1 MLFSIIIPA
10 YNAEKYLPECLASV
24 DTQIFRDYEVVI
36 VDDGSTDETAYIADT
51 YAESKKNVSVIHQE
65 NKGLLLA
72 RRAGIKKVQGQYV
85 IFLDADDCLHPN
97 TLQRVAEAIS
107 DTDADIVS
115 FRFCRNQGF
124 SRSDTPSPLPAGL
137 YSNEKFAEARKHL
150 CSGRFNN
157 MWDKA
162 IKLNLFDGSE
172 DYTIYSGLMHGE
184 DLLQLLP
191 VFDKARS
198 LCSLDDVLYFY
209 RPNDT
214 ASTSTYKP
222 SQLSD
227 IRVVNRALLRY
238 ARKWGESYYQNACAG
253 EALQYINLCE
263 IAMQGTRYSE
273 FIQVFGDMRE
283 AVQDEKCFPRWKH
296 CSLRAD
302 KRLTVFLLKRGFGT
316 LTFELLKAVDF
327 IKKIRRR

>member
-24 DTQIFRDYEVVI
+24 DAQTFKDYEVVI

-72 RRAGIKKVQGQYV
+72 RRAGVKKVQGQYV
-85 IFLDADDCLHPN
+85 VFLDADDCLHPN
-97 TLQRVAEAIS
+97 ALQRVAETIS

-124 SRSDTPSPLPAGL
+124 SRSDTSSPLPAGL

-191 VFDKARS
+191 VFDKTRS

-227 IRVVNRALLRY
+227 IRVVNRALLKY
-238 ARKWGESYYQNACAG
+238 ARKWGESCYQNACAG
-253 EALQYINLCE
+253 EALQYINLLK
-263 IAMQGTRYSE
+263 IAMQGAGYSG
-273 FIQVFGDMRE
+273 FIQVFRDVRE
-283 AVQDEKCFPRWKH
+283 AAQDEKCFSRWKH

-302 KRLTVFLLKRGFGT
+302 NRLTVFLLKRGFGT

>member
-1 MLFSIIIPA
+1 MLLSIIIPA
-10 YNAEKYLPECLASV
+10 YNAKRFLPECLASV
-24 DTQIFRDYEVVI
+24 DAQTFRDYEVVI

-72 RRAGIKKVQGQYV
+72 RRTGLKKAQGQYV
-85 IFLDADDCLHPN
+85 VFLDADDCLHPN
-97 TLQRVAEAIS
+97 TLQRVVETVS

-115 FRFCRNQGF
+115 FRYCRNQDF
-124 SRSDTPSPLPAGL
+124 SRSDTSSPLPAGL
-137 YSNEKFAEARKHL
+137 YFNEKFAEARQHL

-162 IKLNLFDGSE
+162 IKLNLFDDSE

-198 LCSLDDVLYFY
+198 LYSLDDVLYFY

-214 ASTSTYKP
+214 ASTSAYRP

-227 IRVVNRALLRY
+227 IRIVNRVFLKY
-238 ARKWGESYYQNACAG
+238 AKKWGGSCYQSACAG
-253 EALQYINLCE
+253 EALQYINLLK
-263 IAMQGTRYSE
+263 IAMQESKYRE
-273 FIQVFGDMRE
+273 FAQVFMNVRE
-283 AVQDEKCFPRWKH
+283 AALDEKCLSRWEH
-296 CSLRAD
+296 CSLRVD
-302 KRLTVFLLKRGFGT
+302 NRLTVFLLKHGFSALT
-316 LTFELLKAVDF
+316 LALLKIVDF
-327 IKKIRRR
+327 IKKGRLR

>member
-24 DTQIFRDYEVVI
+24 DAQIFRDYEVVI

-65 NKGLLLA
+65 NKGPLLA
-72 RRAGIKKVQGQYV
+72 RRAGLKKAHGQYV
-85 IFLDADDCLHPN
+85 VFLDADDCLHPH
-97 TLQRVAEAIS
+97 TLQRVAETIS
-107 DTDADIVS
+107 DTGADIVS
-115 FRFCRNQGF
+115 FRYCRNQGF
-124 SRSDTPSPLPAGL
+124 NRSDTSSPLPAGL

-157 MWDKA
+157 MWGKA
-162 IKLNLFDGSE
+162 IKLNLFDDSE

-191 VFDKARS
+191 VFDKTRS

-227 IRVVNRALLRY
+227 IRVVNRALLKY
-238 ARKWGESYYQNACAG
+238 ARKWGELCYQNACAG
-253 EALQYINLCE
+253 EALQYINLLK
-263 IAMQGTRYSE
+263 IAMQGAGYSG
-273 FIQVFGDMRE
+273 FIQVFRDVRE
-283 AVQDEKCFPRWKH
+283 AAQDEKCFSRWKH

-302 KRLTVFLLKRGFGT
+302 NRLTVFLLKRGFGT

>member
-10 YNAEKYLPECLASV
+10 YNAKKYLPECLASV
-24 DTQIFRDYEVVI
+24 DAQTFKDYEVVI

-72 RRAGIKKVQGQYV
+72 RRAGVKKVQGQYV
-85 IFLDADDCLHPN
+85 VFLDADDCLHPN
-97 TLQRVAEAIS
+97 ALQRVAETIS

-124 SRSDTPSPLPAGL
+124 SRSDASSPLPAGL

-162 IKLNLFDGSE
+162 IRLSLFDVSA
-172 DYTIYSGLMHGE
+172 DYTVYSGLMHGE
-184 DLLQLLP
+184 DLMQLLP
-191 VFDKARS
+191 VFDKAHS
-198 LCSLDDVLYFY
+198 LCSLNDVLYFY
-209 RPNDT
+209 RPNDA
-214 ASTSTYKP
+214 ASTSTYRP

-227 IRVVNRALLRY
+227 IRIVNRVFLKY
-238 ARKWGESYYQNACAG
+238 AKKWGDTYYRSACAG
-253 EALQYINLCE
+253 EALQYINLLK
-263 IAMQGTRYSE
+263 ITMSGSKYSE
-273 FIQVFGDMRE
+273 FVQVFQDIRE
-283 AVQDEKCFPRWKH
+283 VALNEKFYSRWEH
-296 CSLRAD
+296 CSLRMD
-302 KRLTVFLLKRGFGT
+302 NKLTVVLLKSGFSA
-316 LTFELLKAVDF
+316 LTFALLKVVDC
-327 IKKIRRR
+327 IKKIGRR

>member
-1 MLFSIIIPA
+1 MLFSIITPA
-10 YNAEKYLPECLASV
+10 YSAEEYLPECLASV
-24 DTQIFRDYEVVI
+24 DAQTFKDYEVVI

-72 RRAGIKKVQGQYV
+72 RRAGVKKAQGQYV
-85 IFLDADDCLHPN
+85 VFLDADDCLHPN
-97 TLQRVAEAIS
+97 TLQRVAETIS

-157 MWDKA
+157 MWGKA

-227 IRVVNRALLRY
+227 IRVVNRALLKY
-238 ARKWGESYYQNACAG
+238 ARKWGESCYQNACAG
-253 EALQYINLCE
+253 EALQYINLCK
-263 IAMQGTRYSE
+263 IAMQGTRYSG
-273 FIQVFGDMRE
+273 FIQVFRNVRE
-283 AVQDEKCFPRWKH
+283 AVQDEKCFSRWKH
-296 CSLRAD
+296 CSLRVD
-302 KRLTVFLLKRGFGT
+302 NRITVFLLKHGFGT
-316 LTFELLKAVDF
+316 LTFELLKAVDS
-327 IKKIRRR
+327 IKRIRRR

>member
-10 YNAEKYLPECLASV
+10 YNAEKYLPECLESV
-24 DTQIFRDYEVVI
+24 DAQTFRDYEVVI

-72 RRAGIKKVQGQYV
+72 RRAGVKKVQGQYV
-85 IFLDADDCLHPN
+85 VFLDADDCLHPN
-97 TLQRVAEAIS
+97 TLQRVAETIS

-115 FRFCRNQGF
+115 FRFCRNQSF

-137 YSNEKFAEARKHL
+137 YSDEKFAEVRKHL

-162 IKLNLFDGSE
+162 IKLNLFDGSK

-227 IRVVNRALLRY
+227 IRIVNRALLKY

-253 EALQYINLCE
+253 EALQYINLFK
-263 IAMQGTRYSE
+263 IAMQGAKKSE
-273 FIQVFGDMRE
+273 FIQVFRDVRE
-283 AVQDEKCFPRWKH
+283 AAQDEKCFSRWKH

-302 KRLTVFLLKRGFGT
+302 NRLTVFLLKRGFGA